1 MSAIFDFGVRF
12 VVALQGWGN
21 WLSLPMKFFSF
32 LGTEDFF
39 MLVLPA
45 LFWCVEYRLGLQV
58 GFMLLT
64 SASINDSFKFILH
77 MPRPFWY
84 SSQVRALSTEI
95 SFGAPSNH
103 AQVAAGLWGVIA
115 ARIGRAWAWLVA
127 ALLVFFIGLSRLY
140 LGMHFPH
147 DVLLGWLLGGLLL
160 GLLLKLWD
168 PAVAWLKKRSAV
180 GQVLIGLAASLL
192 LLLPTLLA
200 HAWLQANWTL
210 PQAWLDNAAL
220 ALPNGPAPDPL
231 VLDGPISN
239 AGILFGL
246 VAGLVWLGRLGGF
259 KMESP
264 WWKLALRYLLGVA
277 GVFILR
283 YGLKAIFPEGPDL
296 LAYSLRYLRY
306 ALIGLWVTGGAPWTF
321 LRTKLAVRQA

>member
-1 MSAIFDFGVRF
+1 MNAIFDFGVRF

-21 WLSLPMKFFSF
+21 WLSLPMKAFSF

-45 LFWCVEYRLGLQV
+45 IFWCMDFRLGLQV

-64 SASINDSFKFILH
+64 SASLNDAFKFILH

-84 SSQVRALSTEI
+84 SSRVKALSVETT
-95 SFGAPSNH
+95 FGAPSNH
-103 AQVAAGLWGVIA
+103 AQVAVSLWGVIA
-115 ARIGRAWAWLVA
+115 ARLRRPWAWGAAA
-127 ALLVFFIGLSRLY
+127 ALAFLIGLSRLY

-147 DVLLGWLLGGLLL
+147 DVLLGWLIGGLLL
-160 GLLLKLWD
+160 WLLLKLWD
-168 PAVAWLKKRSAV
+168 PAAAWLKKRSAI
-180 GQVLIGLAASLL
+180 GQLLIGLAASLV

-200 HAWLQANWTL
+200 HAWLQANWTI

-220 ALPNGPAPDPL
+220 ALPNGPAPAPL
-231 VLDGPISN
+231 ALDGPISN

-246 VAGLVWLGRLGGF
+246 TAGLVWLMRLGGF
-259 KMESP
+259 KMEAS
-264 WWKLALRYLLGVA
+264 WWKLVLRYLLGVA
-277 GVFILR
+277 GVLLLR
-283 YGLKAIFPEGPDL
+283 YGLKAVFPEGANL

-306 ALIGLWVTGGAPWTF
+306 ALIGFWVTGGAPWAF
-321 LRTKLAVRQA
+321 LRTKLAVRPA